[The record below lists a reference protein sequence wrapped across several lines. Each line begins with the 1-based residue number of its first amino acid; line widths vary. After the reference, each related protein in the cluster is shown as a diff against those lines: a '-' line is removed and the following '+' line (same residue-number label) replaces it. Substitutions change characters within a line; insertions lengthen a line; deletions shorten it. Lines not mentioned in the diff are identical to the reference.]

1 MKTKIRELLV
11 LTPALSSEERE
22 NHSPRFDKF
31 QVLGRAA
38 TSSLVIGIGL
48 FCLLFVAASCAKKES
63 AATEAAS
70 DPVAYYTCMM
80 HPSVHLMDPKAKCPI
95 CGMSLVPVMKNT
107 AQTNSMADSGP
118 SEFVI
123 APERQ
128 QLIGVTYAK
137 VTKQPLRTT
146 IRTVGTIA
154 NDKQRHWDYVSRVEG
169 YVHKLEVSARGD
181 TVEKDQPLLTIESPD
196 LLVAQKEFVGL
207 LALPPSET
215 ASKLLASARQRLN
228 YWNVSDKQIQELE
241 KTRQPQPYLMLYS
254 PFKGVVQDLPV
265 DQGRRVSPGD
275 HIVDVADLSVVWA
288 WVDFYQ
294 EEMPLLK
301 KGGEVTVTTTAY
313 PEDKFT
319 GKISL
324 IDPWV
329 NSANRTIRVRL
340 DVPNPDFKLR
350 PDMYVDAELQIDQG
364 EGLAIPV
371 SAVVPTGT
379 RSLVFVNKGNG
390 KLEPRYVE
398 VGRKFGDFYAVK
410 SGLEE
415 GDQIVN
421 SANFLID
428 AEAKVQ
434 GALKSW

>member
-1 MKTKIRELLV
+1 M
-11 LTPALSSEERE
+11 
-22 NHSPRFDKF
+22 
-31 QVLGRAA
+31 
-38 TSSLVIGIGL
+38 
-48 FCLLFVAASCAKKES
+48 
-63 AATEAAS
+63 
-70 DPVAYYTCMM
+70 
-80 HPSVHLMDPKAKCPI
+80 
-95 CGMSLVPVMKNT
+95 
-107 AQTNSMADSGP
+107 
-118 SEFVI
+118 
-123 APERQ
+123 
-128 QLIGVTYAK
+128 
-137 VTKQPLRTT
+137 
-146 IRTVGTIA
+146 
-154 NDKQRHWDYVSRVEG
+154 
-169 YVHKLEVSARGD
+169 
-181 TVEKDQPLLTIESPD
+181 
-196 LLVAQKEFVGL
+196 
-207 LALPPSET
+207 
-215 ASKLLASARQRLN
+215 N